1 MFDPQHSKTSLRSP
15 QLHPPPLHCCRYL
28 AMLLIKLVLLLS
40 SLCALTAASDS
51 TEFIYNGF
59 SPSTDITF
67 DGLAHLSSH
76 GLLQLTND
84 TTFSTGHAFY
94 THPINFKNISS
105 FSTTFVLA
113 MVPLF
118 ATKGGHG
125 MAFVISPTKNL
136 AVGGGGSG
144 MYMGLM
150 NDSTKGNS
158 SNHMFAVEFD
168 AIETWKFKDI
178 PDDHV
183 GIDINDMESKAQKPV
198 AYVDE
203 KGATQNITL
212 LSEHPLQA
220 WIDYDGFSKQINV
233 TLSPFRVPKPSTPL
247 LTLSFDITSVLAAES
262 YVGFSA
268 ATGPELT
275 SDFYVAGWSFKMNGR
290 ATDLDLSKLPKIPHL
305 GRRET
310 PLFYKTGL
318 PIICLVTVAVLGFAA
333 LYVIGRKKKFAEVLE
348 DWEQEYGPHRFKFK
362 DLYMATKGFR
372 ESELLGKGGFGSVYK
387 GVLPATQVEVAVK
400 KVSHDSKQGIREF
413 VAEVVSI
420 GRLRHRNLVRFLGYC
435 RRKGELFLVYEYMIN
450 GSLDRYLYL
459 HNRPHNNILSWSRRF
474 AVVKGVASGL
484 LYLHEGWEQVVIHR
498 DIKASNILLDSEF
511 NGKIGDFGLARLYDH
526 GSDPLTT
533 HIVGTL
539 GYLAPEQTRT
549 GKATTSSDVY
559 AFGAFLL
566 EVATGKRPIQPQ
578 KEAEDFVL
586 VDWVFWCWT
595 KGNILQAM
603 DPNLGMAY
611 AKDEAE
617 LVLKLGLL
625 CSHPDSAR
633 RPTIRQVVQYLEGDW
648 KLPELSAMGLSSSHD
663 IMYSRAEGFDSFVLS
678 KKSSKMSSGFS
689 GSTSV
694 TDYLLSG
701 GR

>member
-1 MFDPQHSKTSLRSP
+1 M
-15 QLHPPPLHCCRYL
+15 PPPL
-28 AMLLIKLVLLLS
+28 MNLVLLYS
-40 SLCALTAASDS
+40 SLCSLSLPFAAASG
-51 TEFIYNGF
+51 TTQFIYNGF
-59 SPSTDITF
+59 STSTDITF
-67 DGLAHLSSH
+67 DGLAHLSHHS
-76 GLLQLTND
+76 LLQLTND

-94 THPINFKNISS
+94 THPISFNNISS
-105 FSTTFVLA
+105 FSTTFVFA
-113 MVPLF
+113 MVPLY

-136 AVGGGGSG
+136 SPVGAAGQF
-144 MYMGLM
+144 MGLM
-150 NDSTKGNS
+150 NESSKGNS
-158 SNHMFAVEFD
+158 SNRIFAVEFD
-168 AIETWKFKDI
+168 AIETRKFHDLA
-178 PDDHV
+178 DDHV
-183 GIDINDMESKAQKPV
+183 GIDINDMESKVQKRV

-203 KGATQNITL
+203 KGAIQNLTL

-220 WIDYDGFSKQINV
+220 WIDYDGFSNQINV
-233 TLSPFRVPKPSTPL
+233 TLAPFRVPKPSTPL
-247 LTLSFDITSVLAAES
+247 MSFSFDISLVLAKES

-305 GRRET
+305 GRKQT

-318 PIICLVTVAVLGFAA
+318 PLICLVAVAILGFVAV
-333 LYVIGRKKKFAEVLE
+333 YVVGRRKKFAEVLE
-348 DWEQEYGPHRFKFK
+348 DWEQEFGPHRFKFK

-387 GVLPATQVEVAVK
+387 GVLPAIGIEVAVK

-435 RRKGELFLVYEYMIN
+435 RRKGELFLVYEYMPN
-450 GSLDRYLYL
+450 RSLDRYLY
-459 HNRPHNNILSWSRRF
+459 NPPNDNILSWSRRF

-526 GSDPLTT
+526 GTDPHTT

-566 EVATGKRPIQPQ
+566 EVATGKRPIQPK

-586 VDWVFWCWT
+586 VDWVFSCWA
-595 KGNILQAM
+595 KGNVFEAM
-603 DPNLGMAY
+603 DRNLGMEY
-611 AKDEAE
+611 AKGEAE

-625 CSHPDSAR
+625 CSHPDSGR
-633 RPTIRQVVQYLEGDW
+633 RPTIRQAVQYLEGDGE
-648 KLPELSAMGLSSSHD
+648 LPELSAMGISSSHD
-663 IMYSRAEGFDSFVLS
+663 LMYSRAEGFDSFVLS
-678 KKSSKMSSGFS
+678 HKSSMMNSGFS
-689 GSTSV
+689 GSTSI
-694 TDYLLSG
+694 TESFLSG